1 MKASERPC
9 VEAEPVSMQLAL
21 TRPRRKE
28 WLALIILAIVF
39 GSCITDRPP
48 KPASNWTVG
57 EAQAFNEFP
66 LYWLGDGYQDMP
78 LLSMRLTEDG
88 DGVTHASFNYGEP
101 SFIPGSFSGGSWKP
115 KLEIDIQP
123 YCGYPPREFLSNDE
137 YWDEDW
143 NAEPVGVTIR
153 GVSDYLQRY
162 STNNASLFL
171 WTGASTVHLYTWKS
185 ELDIEAAASEL
196 IQLAPEAGTSAE
208 RLEAPIRSSC

>member
-1 MKASERPC
+1 
-9 VEAEPVSMQLAL
+9 MQLAL

-28 WLALIILAIVF
+28 LLALIILAIVF

-78 LLSMRLTEDG
+78 LLSMRLTKDG

-101 SFIPGSFSGGSWKP
+101 SFIPGSFSGGSWQP

-123 YCGYPPREFLSNDE
+123 YCGYSPREHFSYDE
-137 YWDEDW
+137 YWEE
-143 NAEPVGVTIR
+143 EPVEVQIR
-153 GVSDYLQRY
+153 GLTGYLHRY
-162 STNNASLFL
+162 SKNNASLFL
-171 WTGASTVHLYTWKS
+171 WSGESTIHLYTWKS
-185 ELDIEAAASEL
+185 EVDIEAAANEL
-196 IQLAPEAGTSAE
+196 VQLGTGGPTSQE
-208 RLEAPIRSSC
+208 RLPPPTRSAC